1 MSRLEPRRTLRSTK
15 ELPSSAGFHFV
26 NLCPSWLM
34 VSSMLTEII
43 LEAWIA
49 LRRNYTRSLLTML
62 GIVWGIATV
71 TLLIAYG
78 SSFRRIL
85 VGGFDAFGKSV
96 VICWPQQTSE
106 QPGGQRA
113 GKKVRLEQA
122 DLDIVK
128 ETAPLVKHVCLETVN
143 RPGISYGERMVGTA
157 AIRGVCPEYGEMR
170 NEVPSEGRW
179 ISAGDEL
186 ERRRVVFLGGRVR
199 EQLFS
204 GRPAIGETVQ
214 IGGVH
219 FTVIGVMARKIQLS
233 NYFSSD
239 DDSAWIP
246 YSAAGDV
253 WNTKYAAVMVFEPVA
268 PQFEKKAQ
276 AQVLAAIASRQ
287 QFSPTDP
294 KAFQMFG
301 RDEFRPVID
310 GLTIGLQVL
319 LTFVGTLT
327 LGIGGVGVMNIML
340 VSVDERI
347 REIGLRR
354 ALGAKKWQ
362 IKLQFLAETLLIM
375 LLGGAAGVLLSYG
388 IAAAVGTL
396 PLMGPLFEDDSGKA
410 DIHLQ
415 ISLATV
421 MLSTLVLLAVGVAS
435 GLVPALRASKLGSGR
450 SAAIRVK
457 RLSS

>member
-1 MSRLEPRRTLRSTK
+1 
-15 ELPSSAGFHFV
+15 
-26 NLCPSWLM
+26 
-34 VSSMLTEII
+34 MLTEII
-43 LEAWIA
+43 REAWVA
-49 LRRNYTRSLLTML
+49 LKRNYTRSFLTML

-78 SSFRRIL
+78 SSFRSIL
-85 VGGFDAFGKSV
+85 VGGFNAFGKSV

-122 DLDIVK
+122 DLDMVK
-128 ETAPLVKHVCLETVN
+128 ANAPLVKYACLETVR
-143 RPGISYGERMVGTA
+143 RPGIAYQDRLVGTA

-179 ISAGDEL
+179 LTASDEI
-186 ERRRVVFLGGRVR
+186 ERHRVAFLGGRIR

-204 GRPAIGETVQ
+204 GRPAVGETVM
-214 IGGVH
+214 IAGVR
-219 FTVIGVMARKIQLS
+219 FEVVGVMQRKIQLS

-239 DDSAWIP
+239 DDSVWIP
-246 YSAAGDV
+246 YSAAGDL
-253 WNTKYAAVMVFEPVA
+253 WNTRYAAVMVFAPIA
-268 PQFEKKAQ
+268 PQFEKKAM
-276 AQVLAAIASRQ
+276 AQVLAAIATRQ
-287 QFSPTDP
+287 QFSPTDK

-310 GLTIGLQVL
+310 AITIGLEVL
-319 LTFVGTLT
+319 LTFVGALT

-354 ALGAKKWQ
+354 ALGARKRH

-375 LLGGAAGVLLSYG
+375 LLGGAIGVLLSYA

-396 PLMGPLFEDDSGKA
+396 PLMGPLFEDESGKA
-410 DIHLQ
+410 DIHLK
-415 ISLATV
+415 ISTATV
-421 MLSTLVLLAVGVAS
+421 MLSSLVLLAVGVVS
-435 GLVPALRASKLGSGR
+435 GLVPALRAS
-450 SAAIRVK
+450 
-457 RLSS
+457 RLDPVEALRYE